1 MAAAARTVTDVADRR
16 SRDLARIHVLKKEL
30 ALDDDAY
37 RDLLQAVARV
47 RSSADLDWSGRRTL
61 IAHLERLKKAAGVR
75 DGDSSAVKQQRLVR
89 ALWRRLGELGALR
102 AGDGRDDQAL
112 AAFVKRQTG
121 VAALAWLNSAQL
133 RTLIENLKQ
142 WVARV
147 EAATPGK
154 GAA

>member
-1 MAAAARTVTDVADRR
+1 VTDVADRR

-75 DGDSSAVKQQRLVR
+75 SDADSSAARQQRLVR
-89 ALWRRLGELGALR
+89 ALWKRLGELGALT
-102 AGDGRDDQAL
+102 AGAGRDDQAL

-147 EAATPGK
+147 EAATP
-154 GAA
+154 AAVTKEPA